1 MESSKS
7 QLPKPTLLLIALM
20 QGLLLLALHEL
31 VKFEVWLHESPSW
44 LYALYAM
51 VVIGPLMLLLSLER
65 GSQWRKIVS
74 WVLAYTFICGCLG
87 FYTGQQVLVG
97 VSGSGGSLLLP
108 LIATLIVA
116 TFKALM
122 YIQHRA
128 SGEPFQYS
136 FLFLFSWRNALSLS
150 LSLLFTLAVWG
161 ILMLWGQLF
170 KAININ
176 FFIDLFT
183 ETWFFYPALSLANG
197 FGVIIFR
204 NLTSVIDTIT
214 RILQALMKFLLVFL
228 VLVSIL
234 FLIALVFTG
243 LSPLWETGIGSVLI
257 LVMQGLLLFLL
268 NVVYQDDPNT
278 RPYPLVIHRFIYS
291 GIAILPIY
299 SGIVFYG
306 LYLRLEQYG
315 WTPSRGWAFLI
326 WFLFALFS
334 FGYLWG
340 IVKQRDNWL
349 RHLSWVN
356 VRAGLLVLVLA
367 LLVNS
372 PILDFRKIAVAS
384 QLNRLANGTTAIEDF
399 DIRFFRYQLAKPGY
413 DALQKLKV
421 DYGESYPLITQK
433 IDNLYKSPI
442 EQAELFTK
450 DRLMESMELYG
461 SMPPPSKLETA
472 LFSYAELKR
481 WRFAA
486 FDKFFLL
493 QVDLDKNG
501 EDDYLLLQNH
511 SRGIY
516 TTVFY
521 KTQEGWAYTE
531 MGYRRNRINNNQI
544 KLQELLDQGDWQL
557 VEKRWQSFKLGEMT
571 FRTQ

>member
-1 MESSKS
+1 MESSEI
-7 QLPKPTLLLIALM
+7 QLPKPTLLLIALI
-20 QGLLLLALHEL
+20 QGLLLLTLHEL
-31 VKFEVWLHESPSW
+31 VEFEVWLHESPSW

-51 VVIGPLMLLLSLER
+51 VIIGPLMLLLSLER
-65 GSQWRKIVS
+65 GSQWRKIAS
-74 WVLAYTFICGCLG
+74 WVLAFTLICGGLG
-87 FYTGQQVLVG
+87 YYTGQQILVE
-97 VSGSGGSLLLP
+97 VYRSNGSLLPP

-170 KAININ
+170 EAINID
-176 FFIDLFT
+176 FFMDLFT
-183 ETWFFYPALSLANG
+183 ETWFFYPALSMANG

-243 LSPLWETGIGSVLI
+243 LSPLWETGIGSALI
-257 LVMQGLLLFLL
+257 LIMQGLLLFFL
-268 NVVYQDDPNT
+268 NAVYQDDPDT
-278 RPYPLVIHRFIYS
+278 RPYPLIIHRFIYS

-299 SGIVFYG
+299 SAIVFYG

-326 WFLFALFS
+326 WFLFAVFS

-340 IVKQRDNWL
+340 IVKRRDNWL

-384 QLNRLANGTTAIEDF
+384 QLNRLTNGTTAIEDF
-399 DIRFFRYQLAKPGY
+399 DIRFFRYQLGKPGY
-413 DALQKLKV
+413 DALQKIKK
-421 DYGESYPLITQK
+421 DYEVSHPFLAKEIENIYRSQEQK
-433 IDNLYKSPI
+433 
-442 EQAELFTK
+442 
-450 DRLMESMELYG
+450 
-461 SMPPPSKLETA
+461 TA
-472 LFSYAELKR
+472 LFTQERMMASMTHHGSTPPPPELESALFAYTKSNQ
-481 WRFAA
+481 WRFTE
-486 FDKFFLL
+486 FEKFYLL
-493 QVDLDKNG
+493 QVDLDKDG
-501 EDDYLLLQNH
+501 KDEYLLLQNYH
-511 SRGIY
+511 RGVQS
-516 TTVFY
+516 TLFY
-521 KTQEGWAYTE
+521 QDQYKWEYTE
-531 MGYRRNRINNNQI
+531 MGYQENPISDKI
-544 KLQELLDQGDWQL
+544 ELQKFLEQGNWQL
-557 VEKRWQSFKLGEMT
+557 TENRWRSFSIDGMKFSVGK
-571 FRTQ
+571 